1 MRLQKKQAIW
11 LAAMATLSVSVQA
24 HTYRLG
30 GATVTDLTP
39 ASVAAAPSA
48 AEHRHALPPR
58 HHALDS
64 AIASAARDSGIDAA
78 LVKAVAWTES
88 RFRPDALSPKGA
100 QGVMQLM
107 PGTAAKLAV
116 DKPFDIDQNLQGGA
130 RLLRLLLD
138 RYASNVP
145 LALAAYNAGEGAVAR
160 FGGQVPPFLETQRYV
175 AAVMAGHSALSGD
188 AAVAPTVLAP
198 VARSSSRP
206 AIETS
211 SATAAAGMALGRG
224 LVIDLPQRAAA
235 PLRRAPSSVLGI

>member
-1 MRLQKKQAIW
+1 MRLQKKRAIW
-11 LAAMATLSVSVQA
+11 LAVLATLSVSVQA

-30 GATVTDLTP
+30 SATVTDLIP
-39 ASVAAAPSA
+39 ASVAAAPSDV
-48 AEHRHALPPR
+48 ERRQALPPR
-58 HHALDS
+58 HHALDG

-88 RFRPDALSPKGA
+88 RFRSDALSPKGA

-107 PGTAAKLAV
+107 PGTAARLAV

-175 AAVMAGHSALSGD
+175 AAVMAGHASLSGG
-188 AAVAPTVLAP
+188 AAVAPNATAP
-198 VARSSSRP
+198 RICATSRP
-206 AIETS
+206 VVESA
-211 SATAAAGMALGRG
+211 SATAAGVALGRG
-224 LVIDLPQRAAA
+224 LVIDLSQRDAA
-235 PLRRAPSSVLGI
+235 PARRVPSSVFGI